1 MEAINRTPEQQKI
14 LDTINE
20 LLARREAKK
29 DALREVNRVLRQGFE
44 MAKCFPSRW
53 YVRNPRENVI
63 DYLNKKYNKNISYN
77 EAAQRVLAGIPLGY
91 GEMHGE
97 FAVVPHD
104 VDYSWEITQEEFDY
118 ILKLMNQ

>member
-44 MAKCFPSRW
+44 MAKCLPLRW
-53 YVRNPRENVI
+53 YVRNPRQNTL
-63 DYLNKKYNKNISYN
+63 DYLNKKYGRNMTEENIL
-77 EAAQRVLAGIPLGY
+77 ERFVPLCGY

-97 FAVVPHD
+97 FAHVPHD

-118 ILKLMNQ
+118 IQKLMK